1 MNYVFLVIAFLFN
14 SSANILLKI
23 GSQQGLRLDSWNLV
37 DIFREN
43 MYFIFG
49 LICFAANVI
58 FYFLALKNT
67 QVSLAYPIMV
77 TATLL
82 IVGFY
87 AFTFGGES
95 FNTYHAIGY
104 ALIIAGIVFTSI
116 AGS

>member
-1 MNYVFLVIAFLFN
+1 
-14 SSANILLKI
+14 
-23 GSQQGLRLDSWNLV
+23 
-37 DIFREN
+37 
-43 MYFIFG
+43 
-49 LICFAANVI
+49 
-58 FYFLALKNT
+58 
-67 QVSLAYPIMV
+67 V